1 MFANGAFSNRQ
12 QAADGDADAT
22 VLLSEASQDER
33 LGGITNHDPS
43 ISILSDDTP
52 DGDMKQLS
60 ATP

>member
-33 LGGITNHDPS
+33 LANRNPS

-52 DGDMKQLS
+52 DGDAKKLS